1 MKKAIYR
8 DENAVTHVIE
18 FTIALTV
25 FVLLVQAFTSSMNHR
40 IGIDLDNN
48 DERVVMAR
56 EVVSELTGSQGKIGN
71 ATNWEDFEF
80 GTGTIQLKNGVTVGL
95 LNSDGE
101 LDKQKCT
108 ALAKFPYTAL
118 RDELE
123 VKQEL
128 RIEIQTL
135 VPKETVCL
143 WGSDPNDTSISVK
156 SEKYLLYNDGDNVL
170 PALLTVTVF
179 ESVKLDNEIYMTE
192 IMYNPSNSGAKY
204 EWIEVYN
211 PHPFSIYITSW
222 TIEDTQEKDNIIA
235 EDGEILTL
243 PGKSAGILTTS
254 PTTFKDTYV
263 DYEYVFSIEDTA
275 IGNGLGNNE
284 TLTLSAGG
292 SNKDIFS
299 YTNSDGADGNG
310 KTLTRSCYNC
320 NDWAEAIASPTTI

>member
-1 MKKAIYR
+1 MKRAIYR

-48 DERVVMAR
+48 DERVVMSR
-56 EVVSELTGSQGKIGN
+56 EVISELTGSQGKIGE

-80 GTGTIQLKNGVTVGL
+80 GTGTTQLKDGVIVGL
-95 LNSDGE
+95 LNDNGE
-101 LDKQKCT
+101 LDKQKCD

-118 RDELE
+118 RDEVE

-143 WGSDPNDTSISVK
+143 WGSDPSDTSISVK
-156 SEKYLLYNDGDNVL
+156 SEKYLLYNDGTNVL

-179 ESVKLDNEIYMTE
+179 ESVKLENKIYMTE
-192 IMYNPSNSGAKY
+192 VMYNPSNSGAKY

-211 PHPFSIYITSW
+211 PNPFSIYITSW
-222 TIEDTQEKDNIIA
+222 TIEDTQDEDNIIA
-235 EDGEILTL
+235 EDDEILTL

-254 PTTFKDTYV
+254 PTTFKETYV
-263 DYEYVFSIEDTA
+263 DYEYVFSVEDTA

-292 SNKDIFS
+292 LSKDVFS

-310 KTLTRSCYNC
+310 KTLTRNCYNC
-320 NDWAEAIASPTTI
+320 DNWAEAIASPTII

>member
-1 MKKAIYR
+1 MKRAIYR

-56 EVVSELTGSQGKIGN
+56 EVISELTGSQGKIGD

-80 GTGTIQLKNGVTVGL
+80 GTGTPQLKDGTTVGL
-95 LNSDGE
+95 LNSNGE
-101 LDKQKCT
+101 LDKQKCD
-108 ALAKFPYTAL
+108 ALAKFPYTPL
-118 RDELE
+118 RDEFE

-143 WGSDPNDTSISVK
+143 WGSDPTDTSISVK
-156 SEKYLLYNDGDNVL
+156 SEKYLLYNDGTNIL

-179 ESVKLDNEIYMTE
+179 ESVRLSNEIYMTE
-192 IMYNPSNSGAKY
+192 IMYNPSTSGAKY

-211 PHPFSIYITSW
+211 PNSFSIYITSW
-222 TIEDTQEKDNIIA
+222 TIEDTQEEDNIVA
-235 EDGEILTL
+235 ENDDTLTL
-243 PGKSAGILTTS
+243 PGKSVGILTTS
-254 PTTFKDTYV
+254 PATFKEAYV

-292 SNKDIFS
+292 TNKDVFS
-299 YTNSDGADGNG
+299 YTSSDGADGNG

-320 NDWAEAIASPTTI
+320 DDWAEAVATPTTI